1 MDEEA
6 AKTTKVKIF
15 GEELGIKS
23 QASPEYTRQV
33 ADYVDKAMEQV
44 ANVTKLTD
52 IHRIAILA
60 AMSITDEFFQTRDKI
75 KKVDRKWEK
84 EIEVILQYLRESG
97 DEAGKSGS

>member
-33 ADYVDKAMEQV
+33 ADFVDKAMEQV
-44 ANVTKLTD
+44 ANVTRLTD
-52 IHRIAILA
+52 VHRIAILA
-60 AMSITDEFFQTRDKI
+60 AMSIADEFFQTRDKVKRI
-75 KKVDRKWEK
+75 DRKWES
-84 EIEVILQYLRESG
+84 EIGVILQYLRKTG
-97 DEAGKSGS
+97 DKASEGKS